1 MNLIWITRERNRNF
15 IFSDDLF
22 LNLILI
28 EPNIPFEKTRFKSL
42 KSQMCIVRLS
52 QDRAVA
58 AMVDL
63 VAMMA
68 VTTPME
74 VVNMTV

>member
-1 MNLIWITRERNRNF
+1 
-15 IFSDDLF
+15 
-22 LNLILI
+22 
-28 EPNIPFEKTRFKSL
+28 
-42 KSQMCIVRLS
+42 MCIVRSS
-52 QDRAVA
+52 QVRAVA
-58 AMVDL
+58 DMVDL

>member
-1 MNLIWITRERNRNF
+1 
-15 IFSDDLF
+15 
-22 LNLILI
+22 
-28 EPNIPFEKTRFKSL
+28 
-42 KSQMCIVRLS
+42 MCIVRSSLV
-52 QDRAVA
+52 RAVA
-58 AMVDL
+58 VMVDL

>member
-1 MNLIWITRERNRNF
+1 
-15 IFSDDLF
+15 
-22 LNLILI
+22 
-28 EPNIPFEKTRFKSL
+28 
-42 KSQMCIVRLS
+42 MCIVRLS

-58 AMVDL
+58 AMVDLVDL

>member
-1 MNLIWITRERNRNF
+1 MTQ
-15 IFSDDLF
+15 
-22 LNLILI
+22 
-28 EPNIPFEKTRFKSL
+28 FESL
-42 KSQMCIVRLS
+42 KSQMCIVRSS
-52 QDRAVA
+52 QVRAVA
-58 AMVDL
+58 VMAVL

>member
-1 MNLIWITRERNRNF
+1 
-15 IFSDDLF
+15 
-22 LNLILI
+22 
-28 EPNIPFEKTRFKSL
+28 
-42 KSQMCIVRLS
+42 MCIVRSS
-52 QDRAVA
+52 QVRAVA